1 MASSPFLLAFEGAVH
16 SKAVRCVCVVSKNAL
31 SSSSS
36 SASASSLKPSFELVS
51 GSLDSSVVVWSLE
64 ETPASRAPT
73 GLVFSPRLCLQHH
86 RDFVY
91 CVAPC
96 TADANIRSFFS
107 GGKDKRALRIAL
119 DDGRVLMEY
128 TGHEG
133 PVCSLAEVAASSC
146 LVTGS
151 WDGSARLWNIASGEC
166 LRKLTQHKHAVA
178 AWHRSGGPEEK
189 GAREVQQRKAAK
201 KRESAKHAILEK
213 ENNWKQKKDKIKVA
227 EFLVSS
233 AVSVL
238 TLREPQLLVTGS
250 QDKALNFWSISGHL
264 EKTIPDAHDDIIRAL
279 DYLSLPSS
287 SSASSSSSSP
297 SSAVL
302 SASNDQL
309 VKAWS
314 LDGSLLAQ
322 FEGHSAFVFDVTASR
337 LRANVFFTASDD
349 CTCKVWE
356 VQDEESRRLSGRA
369 TQTLLHAATVWRV
382 AELPTG
388 DIVTCCEDGK
398 LRVWTQDEARAL
410 PVAARMQQESEAKE
424 AQAAAAAKSAS
435 SIDIAS
441 LPDVSQMASIRGQDG
456 EMKMFRE
463 GNMATVY
470 TWKQST
476 GCWERVGE
484 VVGAA
489 KQSTHYEGDAY
500 FEAGEYDHIFKV
512 EIGESGAHKPLPFR
526 MSDNPLV
533 AAEKFC
539 AREGINKSCLEQI
552 TSFIRRNTG
561 LSSAPSSSSATS
573 ASTPASDLKDQWA
586 SYGGGVSKVAP
597 LMQVFTFAKGNFEGA
612 GKKIMEFDAQFPEDS
627 PAHLTALEKQYLLD
641 ALEKIQSPSFMKK
654 EFRACELDVIFE
666 KLAVWPSSKAVPV
679 MDVWRALALHP
690 QYHAVHRKS
699 GDHGWMTVVVAL
711 RHLKEACASQA
722 DETPLILCCL
732 RFLANLM
739 DLTTNRTVMLRHANV
754 VLESLASDRVL
765 TSPNKN
771 VRLTAASLLA
781 NFAVA
786 FATKEETEGRIK
798 VLKLLRGLMEREG
811 DADVFYRCLLA
822 VLTILATPPQPQQRR
837 LLRGACQEIDMA
849 DVLPPLNQNIP
860 AEGRIGDAA
869 QDILLLLE

>member
-1 MASSPFLLAFEGAVH
+1 MSID
-16 SKAVRCVCVVSKNAL
+16 RYR
-31 SSSSS
+31 
-36 SASASSLKPSFELVS
+36 
-51 GSLDSSVVVWSLE
+51 
-64 ETPASRAPT
+64 TT
-73 GLVFSPRLCLQHH
+73 
-86 RDFVY
+86 Y
-91 CVAPC
+91 
-96 TADANIRSFFS
+96 
-107 GGKDKRALRIAL
+107 
-119 DDGRVLMEY
+119 
-128 TGHEG
+128 
-133 PVCSLAEVAASSC
+133 
-146 LVTGS
+146 
-151 WDGSARLWNIASGEC
+151 
-166 LRKLTQHKHAVA
+166 
-178 AWHRSGGPEEK
+178 
-189 GAREVQQRKAAK
+189 
-201 KRESAKHAILEK
+201 K
-213 ENNWKQKKDKIKVA
+213 E
-227 EFLVSS
+227 
-233 AVSVL
+233 
-238 TLREPQLLVTGS
+238 
-250 QDKALNFWSISGHL
+250 
-264 EKTIPDAHDDIIRAL
+264 
-279 DYLSLPSS
+279 
-287 SSASSSSSSP
+287 
-297 SSAVL
+297 
-302 SASNDQL
+302 
-309 VKAWS
+309 
-314 LDGSLLAQ
+314 
-322 FEGHSAFVFDVTASR
+322 
-337 LRANVFFTASDD
+337 
-349 CTCKVWE
+349 
-356 VQDEESRRLSGRA
+356 
-369 TQTLLHAATVWRV
+369 V

-441 LPDVSQMASIRGQDG
+441 LPDVSQMTSIRGQDG